1 METFFAVLKFI
12 GIILEVILIFNL
24 LIIVHELGH
33 FLAAKWRGLHIEGF
47 GIWFGKPIWQKRIG
61 GVLYTLGCIPAG
73 GFVKLPQLMDSAIEG
88 SGEFA
93 AKDLPKLKPLDK
105 IIVAFAGP
113 LFSFMLAALFAII
126 VWQVGRPVTES
137 ERTTTVGHAEPGMPA
152 AAAGLNPGDEILR
165 IDGHDVKRWG
175 GQSQDSITWS
185 VVGSE
190 EEKIRLDVK
199 RGGKVEEI
207 KVTPIVEETKWYQR
221 KGLKKIGILPMTRPM
236 VATIVKDSAAEKAG
250 FKPNDVLVGVGG
262 EPIYGD
268 STIGE
273 WIKAHPGQPIVV
285 TVERGAKKPDGSY
298 PTVDLPFEPR
308 GFTVGSVFSGSP
320 AAAAGL
326 KTGDRV
332 LSVDGQVMPY
342 GMAFPAYAWQRED
355 KEIALSIER
364 ETKAKDGAITK
375 ESKELKVMPEIPVEV
390 EGTAKPKPSIGITLE
405 RGDGLVFDLRGRT
418 SPIYPH
424 PGEQLSQAA
433 NQIFETVKKLS
444 PTSKS
449 GIGIQQLGGPVMM
462 MRIYYMLFENPD
474 NWRLVLWFS
483 VIINVNLALMNML
496 PIPPLDGSHIT
507 LALVELIRGRP
518 PGART
523 AKMVEYVQIAG
534 TMLVIGT
541 MLFITMF
548 DVQDLFGGGKK
559 EKEKPPMRFRVR
571 AAGEAPK

>member
-33 FLAAKWRGLHIEGF
+33 FFAAKWRGLHIEGF

-61 GVLYTLGCIPAG
+61 GVLYSLGSIPAG

-88 SGEFA
+88 QGEFA

-113 LFSFMLAALFAII
+113 LFSFLLAATFAVI
-126 VWQVGRPVTES
+126 VWQVGRPVAEG
-137 ERTTTVGHAEPGMPA
+137 ERTTTIGYVQPDSPA
-152 AAAGLNPGDEILR
+152 AKAGLKAGDDIQR
-165 IDGHDVKRWG
+165 IDGHGVKRWA
-175 GQSQDSITWS
+175 GQAQDAIQWSI
-185 VVGSE
+185 VGSE
-190 EEKIRLDVK
+190 EEKITLDVK
-199 RGGKVEEI
+199 REGKMETI
-207 KVTPIVEETKWYQR
+207 PVTPIVEPTKWYQR
-221 KGLKKIGILPMTRPM
+221 KGLKQIGIAAASHPM
-236 VATIVKDSAAEKAG
+236 VASIVKDSAAEKAG
-250 FKPNDVLVGVGG
+250 FQPNDVLVRVGG

-268 STIGE
+268 ASVGD
-273 WIKAHPGQPIVV
+273 WIKAHPGEPIVI
-285 TVERGAKKPDGSY
+285 TVERGAKKAAGTY
-298 PTVDLPFEPR
+298 PSVDLAFEPR
-308 GFTVGSVFSGSP
+308 GFTVGEVYPGSP
-320 AAAAGL
+320 AQVAGL
-326 KTGDRV
+326 KKGDRV
-332 LSVDGQVMPY
+332 LSVDGRVMPY
-342 GMAFPAYAWQRED
+342 GVAFPPYVWEREG
-355 KEIALSIER
+355 KEVTLSIER
-364 ETKAKDGAITK
+364 GAET
-375 ESKELKVMPEIPVEV
+375 KELKVTPEIPVEV
-390 EGTAKPKPSIGITLE
+390 EGTAKPKPSIGILME
-405 RGDGLVFDLRGRT
+405 RSDGLVFDQRGRT

-523 AKMVEYVQIAG
+523 AKVVEYVQIAG
-534 TMLVIGT
+534 TFLVIGT

-559 EKEKPPMRFRVR
+559 EKEKPPMRFRER
-571 AAGEAPK
+571 AAAVKSS